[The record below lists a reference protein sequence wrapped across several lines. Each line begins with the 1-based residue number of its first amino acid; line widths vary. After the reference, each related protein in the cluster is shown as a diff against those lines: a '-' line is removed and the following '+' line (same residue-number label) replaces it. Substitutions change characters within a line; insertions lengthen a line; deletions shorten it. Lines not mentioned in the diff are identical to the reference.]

1 MSSTFRGSLSTVPQ
15 GQINDFETAELRRLP
30 FQNSLFLWVKG
41 DLPASGFDARLAP
54 RIYKGGRP
62 EYWAIDVAAFSRL
75 VAANDRD
82 DTSDDLTFERSVSL
96 SGITGTKGVRVIGAN
111 RTQQIEIDGEAF

>member
-15 GQINDFETAELRRLP
+15 GQIIDFETAELRRLP
-30 FQNSLFLWVKG
+30 FQT
-41 DLPASGFDARLAP
+41 ASFYGLKAT
-54 RIYKGGRP
+54 YRP
-62 EYWAIDVAAFSRL
+62 AAFSRL